1 MKRLFIFL
9 ALILFSGHLFAQVK
23 VRPGL
28 RLGFNHS
35 NISNT
40 SLEGKLGPNAAVFAD
55 IRITDFY
62 ALQPEISYSRQGGK
76 STSLNSDDLIIDY
89 ISIGVPSKFFIVP
102 NQGLHLILGPS
113 LDFDFDNN
121 FINLINENN
130 DSEVTPFDL
139 SILMG
144 IGFEFDFGLI
154 LEVRYKQGLLNID
167 LFDEFFFS
175 DDYYDSTTLNN
186 VFQIGIA
193 YKFQL

>member
-1 MKRLFIFL
+1 MKRLLILF

-28 RLGFNHS
+28 RLGINHS

-40 SLEGKLGPNAAVFAD
+40 NLNGKLGPNAAVFAD
-55 IRITDFY
+55 IRFTDFY
-62 ALQPEISYSRQGGK
+62 ALQPEIMYSRQGGK
-76 STSLNSDDLIIDY
+76 STSLNSDDLSIDY
-89 ISIGVPSKFFIVP
+89 MSIGVASKFFIAP
-102 NQGLHLILGPS
+102 NKGLHLILGPS

-121 FINLINENN
+121 IINLINDNN

-139 SILMG
+139 SVFMG
-144 IGFEFDFGLI
+144 IGYEFDFGLI

-167 LFDEFFFS
+167 LFDDFFFT
-175 DDYYDSTTLNN
+175 DDYYDGTTLNN